1 MTKRRTLTRLPVIPE
16 ESKKKKHQRNKQN
29 NQNLELENLWTDS
42 CCSIGQFKIA
52 IYLILLSYF
61 LNHHVSNS

>member
-1 MTKRRTLTRLPVIPE
+1 MTKRRTLRRLPVIPE
-16 ESKKKKHQRNKQN
+16 ESKKKTKKQN
-29 NQNLELENLWTDS
+29 NQNLELENLGTDS